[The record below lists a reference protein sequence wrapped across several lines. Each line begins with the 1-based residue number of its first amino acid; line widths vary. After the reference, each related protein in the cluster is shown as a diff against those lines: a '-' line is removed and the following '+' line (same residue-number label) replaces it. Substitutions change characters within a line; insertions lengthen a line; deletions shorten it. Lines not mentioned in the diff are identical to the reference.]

1 MTLKVFPN
9 LNPMDEIT
17 LGTPSSSCP
26 RHSGA
31 PPLWEQH
38 THIGT
43 SPTTKATHMD
53 PFSPFFF
60 IWIEK
65 GVLGG
70 WGGEYLTTQLTD
82 CLFSFLMQKT
92 TIIRFG
98 GRGGVLLFP
107 LRLSIASVSNG
118 PDHSPCPKYPPLWLN
133 SPWNGSSSHPSDL
146 PPPAFNPTVVTIP
159 VFLKGGYGSIVQCRR
174 KLAGSRRVGSWT

>member
-26 RHSGA
+26 RPLGCPSLVRTTHSYWNLPYNKSYTYGS
-31 PPLWEQH
+31 L
-38 THIGT
+38 
-43 SPTTKATHMD
+43 
-53 PFSPFFF
+53 FSFFF

-65 GVLGG
+65 GVWGG
-70 WGGEYLTTQLTD
+70 GVGGEYLTTQLTD

-118 PDHSPCPKYPPLWLN
+118 PDHSPCPKYPPL
-133 SPWNGSSSHPSDL
+133 
-146 PPPAFNPTVVTIP
+146 
-159 VFLKGGYGSIVQCRR
+159 
-174 KLAGSRRVGSWT
+174 